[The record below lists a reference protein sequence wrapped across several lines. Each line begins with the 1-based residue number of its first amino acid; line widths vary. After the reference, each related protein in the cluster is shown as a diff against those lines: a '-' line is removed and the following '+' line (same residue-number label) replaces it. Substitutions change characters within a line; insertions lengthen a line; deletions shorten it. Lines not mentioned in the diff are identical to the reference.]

1 MRIASDWTT
10 GPAKWGAA
18 ILLAAASM
26 GGMAWSL
33 GGNRKPVT
41 VTHPERAPAAKPVE
55 QVRTEPAKEPLPVA
69 PIAPIAGAPDT
80 PPEPTAEAV
89 KVALP
94 TTHRV
99 NLNTA
104 TQAELELLPGI
115 GPAMAKRILEY
126 RSTHGKFTSVDQL
139 DSVKGIGTKTMAKLR
154 PLVSVD

>member
-33 GGNRKPVT
+33 SGNRKPVT
-41 VTHPERAPAAKPVE
+41 VTHAERTPAAKPVE
-55 QVRTEPAKEPLPVA
+55 QVRNEPAKQAEPVTP
-69 PIAPIAGAPDT
+69 PSIAAAPDA
-80 PPEPTAEAV
+80 PPEPTEEAV
-89 KVALP
+89 RVAPP
-94 TTHRV
+94 TTHHV

-126 RSTHGKFTSVDQL
+126 RATHGKFTSVDQL

>member
-1 MRIASDWTT
+1 MRIASDWTN

-18 ILLAAASM
+18 ILLAAASI

-33 GGNRKPVT
+33 SGNRKPVV
-41 VTHPERAPAAKPVE
+41 VTHLDRPPAKPVE
-55 QVRTEPAKEPLPVA
+55 PIHEAAPPTIETPRPAPAPETEAPTITVPAA
-69 PIAPIAGAPDT
+69 PA
-80 PPEPTAEAV
+80 
-89 KVALP
+89 
-94 TTHRV
+94 THLV

-126 RSTHGKFTSVDQL
+126 RTQHGKFTSVDQL
-139 DSVKGIGTKTMAKLR
+139 DAVKGIGAKTMAKLR

>member
-10 GPAKWGAA
+10 GPAKWSAA

-26 GGMAWSL
+26 AGMAWSL
-33 GGNRKPVT
+33 SGNRKPVT
-41 VTHPERAPAAKPVE
+41 VTHAARTPAARPADPNKEAPPV
-55 QVRTEPAKEPLPVA
+55 TPPA
-69 PIAPIAGAPDT
+69 PIAVAATPDT
-80 PPEPTAEAV
+80 PPEPAESTVTIAPPTA
-89 KVALP
+89 
-94 TTHRV
+94 HHV

-139 DSVKGIGTKTMAKLR
+139 DSVKGIGAKTMAKLR